1 MRLLWDTILH
11 NLSLHCYPRLL
22 IDIKRLQLWLPFLCA
37 VTYGWRLPKCS
48 LHWSWNQKE
57 PQCKYLPFFT
67 GRLRSI
73 ATKQKPLFMMPLFIY
88 TEHTVYTDGHFGAVT
103 VCYNLWQQLCHCV
116 EGCSFVIQLWTAAS
130 NQKSDTQDHLLIFSC
145 WKLIFFLLAKLLL
158 PSTGNPMRPI
168 WPTAGY
174 IFRQLDKHMTACCNS
189 GCLMKATFSHDPL
202 LTSMLLLWLR

>member
-1 MRLLWDTILH
+1 MAGGCPSVLCTGAETKKSRNANI
-11 NLSLHCYPRLL
+11 C
-22 IDIKRLQLWLPFLCA
+22 PFLQGGCA
-37 VTYGWRLPKCS
+37 ASPQNKKKPSLWCLCS
-48 LHWSWNQKE
+48 
-57 PQCKYLPFFT
+57 FT
-67 GRLRSI
+67 LN
-73 ATKQKPLFMMPLFIY
+73 
-88 TEHTVYTDGHFGAVT
+88 TVYTDGHFGAVT

-158 PSTGNPMRPI
+158 PSTRNHMRPI